1 MSRYRRVQRFGTI
14 GLALCGSMACST
26 SQEPEYSWEEFQQRA
41 ARVVDGRTIYIVEW
55 DRPVTLD
62 QLRAYYDTNVVN
74 RGTATVSQESTV
86 NVFNGQDDVWRGDD
100 GLRLT
105 YCVSNDF
112 GTDKARAVN
121 EMHAATRAWEDVG
134 HVNFRYVPSQDA
146 TCSNTNTS
154 IGFAVRPWN
163 SGGACAFFPSGDACV
178 ARTVVIDFDD
188 LDTNPFFANN
198 APNVE
203 TVGVFRHELGHVL
216 GLRHE
221 HTRPD
226 AGLGC
231 FEDNSWRAVTDY
243 DQSSVMHYPWCNGV
257 STSDLSITAVDRLGI
272 ERLYPFNFSSLRD
285 PDEKF
290 DLNAD
295 GRADVCGRGS
305 AGVYCALSNG
315 AGFGPVTLWQSTLSD
330 VSGWNH
336 PQYFS
341 TIRFPDLN
349 GDHRADICGRGA
361 AGIHCALG
369 TGSGFG
375 PLTLWATS
383 YSDVN
388 NWNLAE
394 YYSTIRFPDL
404 NGDGRA
410 DVCGRGSGGI
420 NCALSNGSGFGA
432 VSLWSTNFR
441 DSFGW
446 NAGPEYY
453 STIRFPDLN
462 GDGRADVCG
471 RGSGGI
477 NCGLSNGAIFA
488 ATSLW
493 ITSFSD
499 VNNWHTSPGYY
510 STIRFPDVNGD
521 GRADVCGRGSA
532 GLHCAMSLGGSFGA
546 LSLQVTNFSDAGSW
560 DRPQYYSTIQFAD
573 LNGDHRADVCARG
586 VAGMH
591 CALSAGASYGALT
604 LWIANYSDPAGW
616 NAGPFYYSTIRLADV
631 TGDGR
636 ADVCGRGSGGI
647 NCAPSTGG
655 IFTPFT
661 LWTSSFRDID
671 GWKAPEYYSTIR
683 FP

>member
-1 MSRYRRVQRFGTI
+1 MSRYRGVLGFGTI
-14 GLALCGSMACST
+14 GLALCGSMTACST
-26 SQEPEYSWEEFQQRA
+26 SQEPAYSWEEFQQRT

-55 DRPVTLD
+55 DRPLTLE
-62 QLRAYYDTNVVN
+62 QLRAYYDANVVQ

-86 NVFNGQDDVWRGDD
+86 NVFNGQDDVWTGDG

-112 GTDKARAVN
+112 GANKTRAVD

-134 HVNFRYVPSQDA
+134 HVNFRYVPAQDA
-146 TCSNTNTS
+146 TCSNTNTT
-154 IGFAVRPWN
+154 IGFAVRPWS
-163 SGGACAFFPSGDACV
+163 SGGACAFFPSGGACV
-178 ARTVVIDFDD
+178 ARTLVMDFADF
-188 LDTNPFFANN
+188 DTNPFFANN
-198 APNVE
+198 APNMR
-203 TVGVFRHELGHVL
+203 TVGVFRHELGHIL

-221 HTRPD
+221 QTRPD
-226 AGLGC
+226 PGVC
-231 FEDNSWRAVTDY
+231 FEDNDWRAVTNY
-243 DQSSVMHYPWCNGV
+243 DQASVMHYPWCNGV
-257 STSDLSITAVDRLGI
+257 MTSDLSVTALDRLGLQ
-272 ERLYPFNFSSLRD
+272 RLYPFNFSSLRD

-290 DLNAD
+290 DLNND
-295 GRADVCGRGS
+295 GRDDICGRGT

-330 VSGWNH
+330 ASNWNN
-336 PQYFS
+336 PQYFT

-349 GDHRADICGRGA
+349 GDHRADICGRGG

-375 PLTLWATS
+375 PLTLWASS
-383 YSDVN
+383 YSDAN
-388 NWNLAE
+388 SWNLAE

-404 NGDGRA
+404 DGDGRA

-453 STIRFPDLN
+453 STIRFPDVN

-493 ITSFSD
+493 TTNFSD
-499 VNNWHTSPGYY
+499 LNNWHTSPGYY

-546 LSLQVTNFSDAGSW
+546 LSLQVTNFSDAGTW
-560 DRPQYYSTIQFAD
+560 DQPQYYSTIQFAD
-573 LNGDHRADVCARG
+573 LNADGRDDVCARG
-586 VAGMH
+586 AAGIH
-591 CALSAGASYGALT
+591 CALGSLTGFGALT
-604 LWIANYSDPAGW
+604 QWSTNYSDAAGW

-647 NCAPSTGG
+647 NCAPNTGSL
-655 IFTPFT
+655 FTPVT
-661 LWTSSFRDID
+661 LWTTSFRDID